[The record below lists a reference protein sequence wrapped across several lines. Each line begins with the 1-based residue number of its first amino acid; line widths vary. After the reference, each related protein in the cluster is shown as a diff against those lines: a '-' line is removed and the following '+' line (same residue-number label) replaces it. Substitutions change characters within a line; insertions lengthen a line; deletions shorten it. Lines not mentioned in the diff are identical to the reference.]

1 MSDQFR
7 VRTLIVITSNFA
19 EPLIDTVTAI
29 MLLWLF
35 YKCGIFANTS
45 GLEQLFA
52 GSNEAQS
59 FYSKNEMVL
68 KNGRLS
74 SFVSRKG

>member
-1 MSDQFR
+1 MSDLVR

-52 GSNEAQS
+52 GSNEAQM
-59 FYSKNEMVL
+59 FYSKNEML
-68 KNGRLS
+68 LRDGRLS
-74 SFVSRKG
+74 SFASLKS